1 MCMSSESSKK
11 EIKLR
16 PEAPPY
22 VPLGRNIVQ
31 VTKEPQCSR
40 YSRRSIRR
48 DLFPN
53 SPRPILGT
61 KIPFPRPILGRSESP
76 QDDEEEDFIG
86 REFRSITRKMQKLKL
101 KDECSKTARKTM
113 KSN

>member
-22 VPLGRNIVQ
+22 IPLCRSTVQ
-31 VTKEPQCSR
+31 VDKEPQCSR
-40 YSRRSIRR
+40 YSRRSVRR
-48 DLFPN
+48 DIFPN

-61 KIPFPRPILGRSESP
+61 KIPFPRPILGRSDISKY
-76 QDDEEEDFIG
+76 DEEEDFIG
-86 REFRSITRKMQKLKL
+86 KEFRSVTRKMQKLKL
-101 KDECSKTARKTM
+101 KDECDKTPKN
-113 KSN
+113 KVNGG